1 MTGSKEQH
9 VTGRKEQHVTGNF
22 EQHVTG
28 NEEQHMPRSEEQNMT
43 DNDEQLRKVLGDLIY
58 LIRFP
63 IMERKYFTNEVSTKN
78 VLTLEE
84 KVEIFQSFH
93 DKSIYTFP
101 ANMRLL
107 EVWRFDSNLNKSN
120 SWNHNEADDC
130 LDFTTNFDCY
140 IFRVTV
146 FGSKQYSGQHYVNI
160 NILSGFT
167 ILGSTSTK
175 LCSVEGSELYP
186 INLAEPLRILK
197 NIRYTIK
204 LNMKGDR
211 CFR

>member
-1 MTGSKEQH
+1 

-84 KVEIFQSFH
+84 KVC
-93 DKSIYTFP
+93 
-101 ANMRLL
+101 
-107 EVWRFDSNLNKSN
+107 N
-120 SWNHNEADDC
+120 SQN
-130 LDFTTNFDCY
+130 
-140 IFRVTV
+140 
-146 FGSKQYSGQHYVNI
+146 
-160 NILSGFT
+160 
-167 ILGSTSTK
+167 
-175 LCSVEGSELYP
+175 
-186 INLAEPLRILK
+186 
-197 NIRYTIK
+197 
-204 LNMKGDR
+204 
-211 CFR
+211 

>member
-1 MTGSKEQH
+1 VIGSKEQH
-9 VTGRKEQHVTGNF
+9 VTGSKAQHVTGND

-28 NEEQHMPRSEEQNMT
+28 NEEQHMTRSEEQNMT
-43 DNDEQLRKVLGDLIY
+43 DNDEQLRKVLGDLTY

-107 EVWRFDSNLNKSN
+107 EVWRFDSNLNKIIHGITMKQTIVLISPP
-120 SWNHNEADDC
+120 
-130 LDFTTNFDCY
+130 
-140 IFRVTV
+140 IVTV
-146 FGSKQYSGQHYVNI
+146 TFSGLLYLGQSNIADNMTSK
-160 NILSGFT
+160 
-167 ILGSTSTK
+167 STS
-175 LCSVEGSELYP
+175 
-186 INLAEPLRILK
+186 
-197 NIRYTIK
+197 
-204 LNMKGDR
+204 
-211 CFR
+211 